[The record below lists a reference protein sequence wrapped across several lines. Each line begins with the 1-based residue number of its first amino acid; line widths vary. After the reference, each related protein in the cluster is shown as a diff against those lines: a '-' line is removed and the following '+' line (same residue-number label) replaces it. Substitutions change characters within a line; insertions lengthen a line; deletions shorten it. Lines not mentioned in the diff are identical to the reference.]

1 MLELKVLQ
9 AVRLKGRVAPAD
21 LATTIDEDPT
31 AISETVGALSDSG
44 LLVAGKTVRLSPQGR
59 ERLAELLSQERSS
72 ADVAAILAEYEKF
85 RDVNAEF
92 KSLVTDWQIKDG
104 EPNDHQDPGYDG
116 EVLAQLDDVHKKV
129 LPIIGAIARQLPRLG
144 FYADKLNNSYKKI
157 RDGDTTWLARPLI
170 DSYHTVW
177 FELHEELI
185 IAAGLTRG
193 GEAAAGH
200 AQ

>member
-9 AVRLKGRVAPAD
+9 AVRLKGRVTSAD
-21 LATTIDEDPT
+21 LAATIGEDP
-31 AISETVGALSDSG
+31 AGVSETVGSLCDSG
-44 LLVAGKTVRLSPQGR
+44 LLIADKVVRLSPQGR

-72 ADVAAILAEYEKF
+72 ADVAAILEDYEKF
-85 RDVNAEF
+85 RGVNAEF
-92 KSLVTDWQIKDG
+92 KALVTDWQVKDD
-104 EPNDHQDPGYDG
+104 EPNDHQDPRYDG
-116 EVLAQLDDVHKKV
+116 EVLARLDDVHKKV
-129 LPIIGAIARQLPRLG
+129 LPIIGSIAGQLPRLG
-144 FYADKLNNSYKKI
+144 FYADKLSDSYEKI
-157 RDGDTTWLARPLI
+157 RGGDTTWLARPLV

-185 IAAGLTRG
+185 AAAGLTRG